1 MLKMRLPKANAPRA
15 TVNAPSVL
23 KAQKVVA
30 ANGVNAVVAVVA
42 VAHALPMAQWMAALT
57 LPLPQP

>member
-57 LPLPQP
+57 LPLPRP